1 MIKKSQEGLA
11 MVIVIWVLSLLT
23 IMAGSFS
30 LTMRRETVAIGAN
43 KDNSEAL
50 AIAESG
56 IVIAQKM
63 MLSKDNSLRWLT
75 NGSIYQFQYQERD
88 IRVRIL
94 AENGKIDINKANE
107 TSLMTLISSVVE
119 EEEMR
124 QEVVS
129 AILDWRDS
137 DDLVHINGAEK
148 QQYEDAGLTYTPANK
163 AFQTI
168 EELQMVLG
176 LSSEVYEN
184 IEPLVTVYSGKASL
198 DTKQASAEVLQMLGQ
213 AGLGAELSE
222 SSAER
227 VEDEER
233 TESNVLPE
241 ENEDDFNSGDMMQ
254 NLGNTAKSVYTV
266 ISEVKFFEDFE
277 TAVKVVMAKNTGDRE
292 APFNVLSYQVYHDIS
307 LFSDDMEQFLV
318 ETQNESE

>member
-1 MIKKSQEGLA
+1 MIKKSQGGLA

-63 MLSKDNSLRWLT
+63 MLSKYNSQRWLAK
-75 NGSIYQFQYQERD
+75 GSIYQFQYQDRD

-163 AFQTI
+163 PFQTI

-176 LSSEVYEN
+176 LSSEMYKN
-184 IEPLVTVYSGKASL
+184 IEPLVTVYSGKASI
-198 DTKQASAEVLQMLGQ
+198 DAKQASAEVLQMFRKV
-213 AGLGAELSE
+213 GLRVGLSE
-222 SSAER
+222 SSDER
-227 VEDEER
+227 DEER

-241 ENEDDFNSGDMMQ
+241 EDDFNSGDMRQ

-318 ETQNESE
+318 ETQDESE